1 MFHRGGSTTNQ
12 RGYLGIYTNRSYRS
26 YKSYKSYTINT
37 TGTIDP
43 IDPIDTTDTLWLFNI
58 AIENGP
64 FIDDF
69 PIKTSI
75 YGGFSMAMLNN
86 QMVYIIGVSKG
97 GVLTLIPA
105 VCPTD
110 TASRFLCEIKAPS
123 LSARVASRH

>member
-1 MFHRGGSTTNQ
+1 MPNADFGQAVWFHGSADTGHGELIPS
-12 RGYLGIYTNRSYRS
+12 GYDLHSHREWPIYRWFSQ
-26 YKSYKSYTINT
+26 
-37 TGTIDP
+37 
-43 IDPIDTTDTLWLFNI
+43 L
-58 AIENGP
+58 E
-64 FIDDF
+64 
-69 PIKTSI
+69 TSI